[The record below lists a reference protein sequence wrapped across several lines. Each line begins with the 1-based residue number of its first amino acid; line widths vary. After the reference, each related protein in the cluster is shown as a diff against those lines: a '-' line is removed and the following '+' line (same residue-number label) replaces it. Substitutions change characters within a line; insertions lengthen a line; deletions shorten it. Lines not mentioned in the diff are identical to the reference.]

1 MADKIKVAAKSEK
14 QALSIAAQQLNL
26 EENFLNVKLI
36 EKGKKLLFGI
46 FKELPK
52 YEISYS
58 LENNIES
65 GKLDRAK
72 KNKSGSGLGENEGFA
87 LDPNV
92 KYYKIEDIPNAY
104 MQKKARIACEYLDS
118 ILKSLDVGEIKQEIE
133 FDYRNNLEIKLSGEN
148 IAVVVGKF
156 GEVLNAIQYLVVLS
170 ANRDGGQYMK
180 VILDSGD
187 FRKNRRKSLQ
197 DLGKRVATTAIE
209 KSKSIVLEPMNPYER
224 RVIHACISKMEGVYS
239 RSIGTDPNRRVIVYP
254 ASGWTGEPLDYKKP
268 SRSKQPYLFSNQK
281 NHDSKIV
288 DIDSQLHTYDFE
300 KEFLKVAGNEHAEY
314 EKVDLK

>member
-1 MADKIKVAAKSEK
+1 MADKIKEKAKSEK
-14 QALSIAAQQLNL
+14 QALNIAAQRLNL
-26 EENFLNVKLI
+26 EESFLNVRLV

-58 LENNIES
+58 SENSIKASNLNRE
-65 GKLDRAK
+65 K
-72 KNKSGSGLGENEGFA
+72 KVNLNLNTDENESFA
-87 LDPNV
+87 FDPNV
-92 KYYKIEDIPNAY
+92 KYYKIEDIPNEY
-104 MQKKARIACEYLDS
+104 MQKKARIACDYLAS
-118 ILKSLDVGEIKQEIE
+118 ILKSLDVGEIKQNIE
-133 FDYRNNLEIKLSGEN
+133 FDCRNNLEIKLSGEN

-187 FRKNRRKSLQ
+187 FRKNRKKSLQ

-224 RVIHACISKMEGVYS
+224 RVIHAYISKMEGVYS

-268 SRSKQPYLFSNQK
+268 SRSKQPYLFNNRK

-288 DIDSQLHTYDFE
+288 DIDSQIHTYDFE

-314 EKVDLK
+314 KKVDLK